1 MNSSDFLE
9 LNQTLQDSTSVKK
22 DNLNSIKDG
31 QALFSVDPFLTQQES
46 MQEKETERI
55 LCCKTSS
62 KLTLIKFMEEVSTF
76 SKRSSNTLR
85 IQVGSST
92 FIS

>member
-9 LNQTLQDSTSVKK
+9 LNQILQDSTSVKK
-22 DNLNSIKDG
+22 GNLNSIKDG
-31 QALFSVDPFLTQQES
+31 PALFSEDPFLTQLEY

-62 KLTLIKFMEEVSTF
+62 KLILIKSMEEVSTF
-76 SKRSSNTLR
+76 SKRFNNTLR